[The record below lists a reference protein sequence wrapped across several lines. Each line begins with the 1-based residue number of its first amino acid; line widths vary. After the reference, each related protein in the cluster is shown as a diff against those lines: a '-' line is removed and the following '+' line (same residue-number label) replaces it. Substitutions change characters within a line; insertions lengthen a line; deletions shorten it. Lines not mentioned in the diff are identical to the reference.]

1 MTAVPARPANRG
13 SRTHTLAVTD
23 RIARLHRIRY
33 GPHRYHPLSRAKITT
48 LLR

>member
-13 SRTHTLAVTD
+13 SRTHTLTVTN
-23 RIARLHRIRY
+23 RIPRLHSIRY